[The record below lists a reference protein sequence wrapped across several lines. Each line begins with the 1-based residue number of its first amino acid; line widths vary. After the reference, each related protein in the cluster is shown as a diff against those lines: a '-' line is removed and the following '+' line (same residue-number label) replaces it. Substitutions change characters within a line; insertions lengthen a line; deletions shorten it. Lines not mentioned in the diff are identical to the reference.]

1 MSQQFPS
8 PASDSTTPATPSAP
22 APDAA
27 APAGYPG
34 PSGADFLQAQAP
46 APARPANVGLGI
58 AAAVGAALVT
68 GAVYG
73 TIIGLTE
80 YQIGFAAVAVGAAVG
95 FAAGKL
101 GGPNPLLPVLSAL
114 LSLAAVFGGQILG
127 IAMIGAD
134 ELGVSTLDVLDLGTS
149 LLVDAWKETSGPM
162 TYLFLALGGYTAFQS
177 ARKAS

>member
-8 PASDSTTPATPSAP
+8 SAPDSATPATPAPEAAAVP
-22 APDAA
+22 AP
-27 APAGYPG
+27 YPG

-68 GAVYG
+68 AAVYG
-73 TIIGLTE
+73 AIIGLSG
-80 YQIGFAAVAVGAAVG
+80 YQVGFAAVGVGAAVG

-101 GGPNPLLPVLSAL
+101 GGGNPLLPVLSAV
-114 LSLAAVFGGQILG
+114 LSLAAVFGGQIFGL
-127 IAMIGAD
+127 AMIGAD
-134 ELGVSTLDVLDLGTS
+134 ELGVGTLDVLDLGAS

-177 ARKAS
+177 ARKAA